1 MSLHLFIAGTGGVG
15 KALLQQIREKQGFLY
30 QSQGVSLELNGLLN
44 SRKML
49 LSRQPVS
56 LDKIEELSTL
66 PLAETP
72 SWQEADLEQ
81 FIGFIQRLQIPDAVF
96 VDLTA
101 HANVAACYLPLLQRG
116 IHVVAC
122 NKIACSA
129 PLAHYNRLLEAS
141 ESSGARFLYNTNVGA
156 ALPYLQAVKQLYQ
169 AGEKIYKI
177 EAVLSGT
184 LSYIFE
190 RYDASLPLAAIVR
203 QAQEAGYT
211 EPDPRIDL
219 QGIDVMRKLLILCR
233 EAGIPLEEQQIQKDS
248 FLPPGCTDG
257 GLGDFYACL
266 EQNEA
271 HFAKLYTQAREKG
284 GKLKYIASYDSEG
297 KQAGIGLHCVTLENP
312 IYHIGPKD
320 NILLVHSSNYLSPL
334 SIVGAGAGASGTAM
348 GVLSDILQCPI
359 RFAERYAQE

>member
-30 QSQGVSLELNGLLN
+30 QSQGTILEINGLLN

-101 HANVAACYLPLLQRG
+101 SANVAACYLPLLQQG

-129 PLAHYNRLLEAS
+129 AFAHYNRLIETAK
-141 ESSGARFLYNTNVGA
+141 SSGIRFLYNTNVGA

-169 AGEKIYKI
+169 AGEKIHKM

-190 RYDASLPLAAIVR
+190 RYDTSTPFASIVR

-233 EAGIPLEEQQIQKDS
+233 EAGIPIEEQHIRKAS
-248 FLPPGCTDG
+248 FLPQGAADRNIS
-257 GLGDFYACL
+257 DFYACL
-266 EQNEA
+266 EREEA
-271 HFAKLYTQAREKG
+271 HFATLFAQAREQG

-297 KQAGIGLHCVTLENP
+297 NRAGIGLHCVTPENP

-359 RFAERYAQE
+359 RFAQKYA